1 MLTSAVRGRSQAKQ
15 AYSAACDGAVRPSSI
30 PPEVSEPVFSD
41 ATIAHIFRAWEP
53 LPGVL
58 LAVSGGPDS
67 VALMLLAAAWVR
79 SRSSPPWL
87 QVATVDHG
95 LRPQSRDEAKA
106 VATWAKS
113 LGLTHTTLVWDG
125 PKPKAR
131 IQELAREKRY
141 ELLLA
146 HATKIGAGALAT
158 AHHAD
163 DQAETILF
171 RMIRGSG
178 IAGLAGMASTSERD
192 GSLISRPLLDCAKSD
207 LVAHCEAENHP
218 YFRDP
223 SNTNPAYAR
232 TRIRDLLA
240 RLEPEGLNRDVLL
253 ELGRRASRGEA
264 ALVEQTRR
272 VCATLVAER
281 MEDRLVA
288 GVRALA
294 TEPDEIVMRVIANE
308 IKKINEGR
316 DIRLDRLERLAAR
329 FCAALRSGT
338 RLCASLGGTI
348 VELDPDGTL
357 ILRRETERQRGTRV
371 GSTLFRDGA

>member
-1 MLTSAVRGRSQAKQ
+1 MLTSALPGRGRAQQ
-15 AYSAACDGAVRPSSI
+15 AYPTARDGAARPSSL
-30 PPEVSEPVFSD
+30 PPESREPVFSD
-41 ATIAHIFRAWEP
+41 ATIARMFRAWES

-79 SRSSPPWL
+79 SRSGPPWL
-87 QVATVDHG
+87 RVATVDHG

-106 VATWAKS
+106 VAAWATS
-113 LGLTHTTLVWDG
+113 LGLAHATLVWDG
-125 PKPKAR
+125 PKPKTR

-146 HATKIGAGALAT
+146 HAAKTGAGALAT

-171 RMIRGSG
+171 RLIRGSG
-178 IAGLAGMASTSERD
+178 VAGLAGMASTSERD
-192 GSLISRPLLDCAKSD
+192 GCSISRPLLDRAKND

-223 SNTNPAYAR
+223 SNTDPAYAR

-240 RLEPEGLNRDVLL
+240 RLEPDGLNRHVLL
-253 ELGRRASRGEA
+253 ELGRRASRVEA
-264 ALVEQTRR
+264 ALADQTRR

-281 MEDRLVA
+281 EEDRLVA

-316 DIRLDRLERLAAR
+316 DIRLDRLERLAER
-329 FCAALRSGT
+329 FCVALRSGT

-348 VELDPDGTL
+348 VELDLDGTL
-357 ILRRETERQRGTRV
+357 VLRRETERQRGTRV
-371 GSTLFRDGA
+371 RSTLPRGGA

>member
-1 MLTSAVRGRSQAKQ
+1 MLTSAARDRSE
-15 AYSAACDGAVRPSSI
+15 AYPTARDGALRPSSNSRRAN
-30 PPEVSEPVFSD
+30 ESVFSD
-41 ATIAHIFRAWEP
+41 ATIARIFRTWEP

-67 VALMLLAAAWVR
+67 VALMLLAAAWGR
-79 SRSSPPWL
+79 SRPSPPWL

-106 VATWAKS
+106 VAAWAKS
-113 LGLTHTTLVWDG
+113 LGLAHTTLAWDG
-125 PKPKAR
+125 PKPKTR

-146 HATKIGAGALAT
+146 HATTIGAGALAT

-178 IAGLAGMASTSERD
+178 IAGLAGMAATSDRD
-192 GSLISRPLLDCAKSD
+192 GCLISRPLLDCAKND

-223 SNTNPAYAR
+223 SNADPAYAR

-240 RLEPEGLNRDVLL
+240 RLEPEGLNRHVLL

-264 ALVEQTRR
+264 ALVEHTRR
-272 VCATLVAER
+272 ICATLVAER

-288 GVRALA
+288 RVRALA
-294 TEPDEIVMRVIANE
+294 TEPDEIIMRVIANE
-308 IKKINEGR
+308 IRKINEGR
-316 DIRLDRLERLAAR
+316 DIRLDRLERLAER
-329 FCAALRSGT
+329 FCVALRSGT
-338 RLCASLGGTI
+338 RLCASLGGTV
-348 VELDPDGTL
+348 VELDQDGTL
-357 ILRRETERQRGTRV
+357 VLRREIGRQRGTRV
-371 GSTLFRDGA
+371 RSSLFRDGA